1 MIKYILL
8 TFGIINSIFHVAI
21 GQQKDPT
28 EQKLKGKIKAYKEL
42 FYENGIIDN
51 AGKELSSSGSK
62 ETYFNDLGI
71 VVEER
76 RHTVKRVFVSKDLII
91 KSKKGSKANAAI
103 ANKEDDSPYQVTN
116 VTKSTLIKYSSK
128 SDNKGNVIELKE
140 YAEDGLLLS
149 ITKSIYN
156 DSGKLV
162 EERRKYT
169 EDGMYYYFLTLQR
182 NTVSKYDAVGNKIED
197 IFYDKD
203 NLLEKKYIYSYD
215 KSSKLKK
222 TDFYNYNN
230 ELVSSENYRYDSQ
243 KRLIAETEVYTA
255 PVQKVE
261 GGIPTMEFAPA
272 KSAGGQV
279 AKMPDSY
286 YKEHKYDSIAYTYNE
301 QGFLAAK
308 NFFDDSRP
316 VNQFLY
322 IYNDSNQ
329 IVKENKKD
337 LVFNVSRVYV
347 CTYDVN
353 GSMASKRFLNSE
365 GYVESSVLFVYDDK
379 GRLEK
384 ELLIDGRDVQTGFK
398 KLYYNEK
405 GQNVA
410 SKLYR
415 LNSARNNL
423 DEEIRIKKYDSND
436 SLVSNSYVGND
447 RVPTKDSIVYN
458 DKGRIIEEIN
468 YKNEGEM
475 IGRTTFKYNEQGE
488 IVEKVKFKEH
498 DAIVLAE
505 VREYNKAENTMISNL
520 TSYQGLSVYKG
531 QIKYIYN
538 SKQELLEI
546 INPPNNVN
554 KIVANQYRYD
564 GAGNLI
570 EERIVYKDTPDTLV
584 AVISYRYDAVGNL
597 IQKDSMKDG
606 VIVKRKKFEISYY
619 N

>member
-8 TFGIINSIFHVAI
+8 AFWIINSIFHVAI

-28 EQKLKGKIKAYKEL
+28 GQKLKGKIKSYKEL
-42 FYENGIIDN
+42 FYEDGIIDN

-76 RHTVKRVFVSKDLII
+76 RHTVKKVFVSKDFII
-91 KSKKGSKANAAI
+91 KSKNGSKANAVI

-128 SDNKGNVIELKE
+128 SDDKGNVIELKE

-149 ITKSIYN
+149 ITTSIYN
-156 DSGKLV
+156 DSGKLI

-169 EDGMYYYFLTLQR
+169 EDGMYFYFLTLQK

-197 IFYDKD
+197 VFYDEV
-203 NLLEKKYIYSYD
+203 NLLEKKSIYSYD

-222 TDFYNYNN
+222 TDFYYYNN
-230 ELVSSENYRYDSQ
+230 VLVSSENCRYDSQ
-243 KRLIAETEVYTA
+243 KRLIAETVVYTL
-255 PVQKVE
+255 PVQSVKGVM
-261 GGIPTMEFAPA
+261 PTMEFAPV

-308 NFFDDSRP
+308 NFFDDNRP
-316 VNQFLY
+316 VNQYLY

-329 IVKENKKD
+329 IVEENKKD

-353 GSMASKRFLNSE
+353 GSMVSKGFLNSE
-365 GYVESSVLFVYDDK
+365 GNVESSVLFVYDDK

-436 SLVSNSYVGND
+436 RLVSNLYVGNH
-447 RVPTKDSIVYN
+447 RGPTKDSIVYD
-458 DKGRIIEEIN
+458 DKGRIMEEIN
-468 YKNEGEM
+468 YRNADKM
-475 IGRTTFKYNEQGE
+475 IGRTTFKYNEQGDL
-488 IVEKVKFKEH
+488 VEMVKFKEH
-498 DAIVLAE
+498 DAVVLTE
-505 VREYNKAENTMISNL
+505 EREYNKEENSVISNL
-520 TSYQGLSVYKG
+520 TSYQGLSVHKG

-538 SKQELLEI
+538 SKHELLEI
-546 INPPNNVN
+546 INPPNNTN
-554 KIVANQYRYD
+554 KITANQYRYD
-564 GAGNLI
+564 SAGNLI
-570 EERIVYKDTPDTLV
+570 EERIVYKDNPESLI
-584 AVISYRYDAVGNL
+584 AVIYYRYDAVGNL
-597 IQKDSMKDG
+597 IQKDSLKDG
-606 VIVKRKKFEISYY
+606 EIVDRKKFEISYY